1 MSEDIGMYKKLLV
14 WQKAMCFAESV
25 YGFVKELP
33 ANERFAL
40 SDQLRRAAVSVPSNI
55 AEGSGRV
62 GNRDYAH
69 FLSISR
75 GSLYET
81 MTQIELAK
89 NLGFIG
95 SVTNELECLAC
106 ELSKM
111 LTAMIKKYTPLSN

>member
-89 NLGFIG
+89 NLVL
-95 SVTNELECLAC
+95 SVPIQMNSSVLPVNSARCLQ
-106 ELSKM
+106 
-111 LTAMIKKYTPLSN
+111 P